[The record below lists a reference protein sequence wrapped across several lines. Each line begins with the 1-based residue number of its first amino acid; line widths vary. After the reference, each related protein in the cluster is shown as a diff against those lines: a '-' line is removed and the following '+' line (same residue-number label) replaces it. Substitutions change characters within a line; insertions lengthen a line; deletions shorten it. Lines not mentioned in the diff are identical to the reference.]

1 MDIKLYNTLVGEK
14 EIFIPI
20 KNDSV
25 GVYNCGPTVYDY
37 AHIGNLR
44 SYVFADILRRV
55 FEYNGYK
62 VTQVINITDV
72 GHLASDEDEGADK
85 LEESAKQA
93 GKSARE
99 IAEFFTKAFLKDL
112 TALDIDI
119 KSITFPKATDHI
131 AEQITLI
138 KKLESKGFIYQ
149 TSDGVYF
156 DTSKLSDYGKLAKL
170 DIEGLQAG
178 ARVKETGEKKNITD
192 FALWKFSKSGEKR
205 QQEWRSPWGVG
216 FPGWHLECS
225 AMSMKYLGEHFDVH
239 TGGIDHI
246 PVHHTNEIAQSQSA
260 TGKQYVNYWLHNEF
274 INIDGE
280 KMSKSLGNIITLTDV
295 IEKGF
300 SPLAYRY
307 WLLTAHYK
315 TLVNFTWEALGGAQ
329 TALGKLYGHFL
340 EYGDEVGE
348 VDKEYK
354 TKFTEYIN
362 DDLDTPK
369 AIALLWALVKDE
381 NISDSNKKATML
393 DFDKVFGL
401 EFAGVKPEVIPE
413 EILRLVE
420 EREEARESKDWKKSD
435 ELRDGIRKKGF
446 EVLDTE
452 DGTKLTKTKSR
463 TSYVRPS
470 TDGRT

>member
-1 MDIKLYNTLVGEK
+1 MDVKLYNTLTRKK
-14 EIFIPI
+14 ENFTPL
-20 KNDSV
+20 KSGAV
-25 GVYNCGPTVYDY
+25 SLYNCGPTVYDY

-72 GHLASDEDEGADK
+72 GHLTSNEDEGADK
-85 LEESAKQA
+85 LEESARKV
-93 GKSARE
+93 GKSAQE
-99 IAEFFTKAFLKDL
+99 IAKFYTESFFKDL

-131 AEQITLI
+131 TEQIALI
-138 KKLESKGFIYQ
+138 KKLEEKGFTYQ
-149 TSDGVYF
+149 TSDGIYF
-156 DTSKLSDYGKLAKL
+156 DTSKLSDYGKLAQL
-170 DIEGLQAG
+170 NIEGLKAG
-178 ARVKETGEKKNITD
+178 ARVEVTGEKKNITD
-192 FALWKFSKSGEKR
+192 FALWKFSKSGEQR
-205 QQEWRSPWGVG
+205 QQEWKSPWGVG

-246 PVHHTNEIAQSQSA
+246 SVHHTNEIAQSQSA
-260 TGKQYVNYWLHNEF
+260 TGKPFVNYWLHNEF
-274 INIDGE
+274 INVDGE
-280 KMSKSLGNIITLTDV
+280 KMSKSLGNIITLANI

-315 TLVNFTWEALGGAQ
+315 TLVNFTWEALAGAQ
-329 TALGKLYGHFL
+329 TTLDKLYNHFL
-340 EYGDEVGE
+340 EYGDEVGK

-354 TKFTEYIN
+354 EKFTEYTN

-369 AIALLWALVKDE
+369 AIALLWTLVKDE
-381 NISDSNKKATML
+381 NISNSDKKATML
-393 DFDKVFGL
+393 DFDKVLGL
-401 EFAGVKPEVIPE
+401 GFAEVIPEVIPE
-413 EILRLVE
+413 EVLKLVE
-420 EREEARESKDWKKSD
+420 EREEVRESKNWDESD
-435 ELRDGIRKKGF
+435 KLRDEIRKKGF

-452 DGTKLTKTKSR
+452 DGTRVKKL
-463 TSYVRPS
+463 
-470 TDGRT
+470 